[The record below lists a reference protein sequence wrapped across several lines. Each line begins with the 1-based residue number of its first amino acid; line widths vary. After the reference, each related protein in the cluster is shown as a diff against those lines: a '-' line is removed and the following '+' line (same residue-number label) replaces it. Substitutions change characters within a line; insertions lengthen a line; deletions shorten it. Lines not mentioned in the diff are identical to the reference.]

1 MKLKELREKENYT
14 QTYLANKLG
23 VTSQTILN
31 WENEIYEP
39 NIKQLIFLAD
49 LFNVSIDYLVER
61 KSNTT
66 IINECIKEVEKIEK
80 EDFIY
85 FIKQKL
91 TELRKEELE
100 K

>member
-39 NIKQLIFLAD
+39 NIKQLIFLAN

-61 KSNTT
+61 KSNST
-66 IINECIKEVEKIEK
+66 IINECIKEIDKINK
-80 EDFIY
+80 EDFIT

-91 TELRKEELE
+91 KEIQEEELT

>member
-80 EDFIY
+80 EDFIH